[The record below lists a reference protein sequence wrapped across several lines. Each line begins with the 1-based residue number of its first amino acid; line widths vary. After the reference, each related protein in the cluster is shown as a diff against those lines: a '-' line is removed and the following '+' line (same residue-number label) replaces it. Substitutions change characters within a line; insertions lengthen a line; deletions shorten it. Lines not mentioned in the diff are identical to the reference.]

1 MRERNVEICKNL
13 KIRELEYEFKKCII
27 KWIKQCIN
35 IYGDSRIW
43 KKWIYKLI

>member
-13 KIRELEYEFKKCII
+13 KIRELEYEFEKCII

-35 IYGDSRIW
+35 MEIQEFG
-43 KKWIYKLI
+43 KNELIN